1 MFNLTEALGP
11 NKSGE
16 RGSTGCNNAQV
27 APPMM
32 QQAPR
37 PSCVPNCH
45 PWQPCTGQLLN
56 SFYLHLKPT
65 AEDLLLPPFH
75 LQVFKLLPSPLDL
88 LPLRIGL
95 RSKWTV
101 RAWSR
106 GGKSHR
112 APQRPSGQPRAVAPV
127 RLSFQKTWQILAA
140 SILGFGVCFVNFSW
154 HSLATY
160 GIFELQNYAFQPQPN
175 RDQLS
180 GSSWRFC
187 FCLAS
192 ISLSSSCPSQETPQ
206 NHCLGHILTRYSIYK
221 CVNCI
226 VIGIYFFDASV

>member
-106 GGKSHR
+106 GGKSHQ

-127 RLSFQKTWQILAA
+127 YQAGSLFKRLGGKHLRVQYSVGKRVQTCRGKMEPILA
-140 SILGFGVCFVNFSW
+140 IL
-154 HSLATY
+154 
-160 GIFELQNYAFQPQPN
+160 P
-175 RDQLS
+175 
-180 GSSWRFC
+180 
-187 FCLAS
+187 
-192 ISLSSSCPSQETPQ
+192 
-206 NHCLGHILTRYSIYK
+206 K
-221 CVNCI
+221 
-226 VIGIYFFDASV
+226 